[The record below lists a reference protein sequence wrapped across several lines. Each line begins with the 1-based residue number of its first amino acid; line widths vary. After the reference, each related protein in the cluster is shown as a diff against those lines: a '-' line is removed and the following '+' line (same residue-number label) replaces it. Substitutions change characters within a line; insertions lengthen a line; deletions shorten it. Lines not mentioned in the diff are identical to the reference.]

1 MKSNLIL
8 IICVIFF
15 NTFLYAE
22 NILIESKNVI
32 LDKNKETSIFEN
44 EVVIKIENEQTISS
58 EYAEY
63 NKIKGFI
70 KLKNNITA
78 VDDRDNLI
86 KSNFATYN
94 ERTKIF
100 KSIGPTEIITSE
112 KYLINGTDITLDNN
126 KKFISS
132 KEDAVIT
139 DQDNNKIY
147 LENFEY
153 DSEINIFKSIGLIKI
168 IDKNNNKYEFSQIYI
183 DTKKKEILG
192 TDLKSFFN
200 NKNFKIN
207 EENKPRIF
215 ANTLK
220 LNRDTSIYNKSVFTL
235 CNYRKDDKCPPWTI
249 QASEMLHDNK
259 KKTIYYKNAV
269 IKVYN
274 IPIFYIPKLSH
285 PDPTVDRRSGFL
297 PPMMQSS
304 KNLGTG
310 LSVPYF
316 WAIDDDKNFTFTN
329 RFFNTENPLFMGAYH
344 QAFENSSLITDFG
357 YTEGYK
363 KTSSKKKSGD
373 KSHFFSNFTKNFKLS
388 ENSESSFSLITQD
401 VSNDKYLKL
410 YKLESELVDYST
422 STLENS
428 LNFIHDDED
437 FFLSVNASAFKS
449 LNQSSKRKDDYEYI
463 LPEITFDKNLIS
475 GSSFGN
481 LDLQTNFKGNNYDTN
496 KSTNF
501 LVNDF
506 NWNSVELNTKSGIK
520 SKFLGHLKNV
530 NYESKNVNLYKKD
543 TTNELFGALGYLSEI
558 NFYKKRGSSDHFLK
572 PKMLIRYAP
581 GEMRQEKDNMGVLNP
596 NKAFNIDRIGNINN
610 FETGLNTTIGFDYEI
625 KKDNKNFDFS
635 IAQIINEKE
644 NKKMHSKTSLDEKL
658 SDVVGLANYDMG
670 DKVKLG
676 YKFSLDQNYNEL
688 NYSEIGTKLNFDPFK
703 INFNYLK
710 ENKHIGDQEYFKT
723 KIDFAKNKKGLLS
736 IETKRNLVT
745 NSAEFYNLSYEYIN
759 DCLRA
764 GLVYRREFYD
774 DSELE
779 PENSIMF
786 KITLTPFGDINSPS
800 FAQ

>member
-1 MKSNLIL
+1 M
-8 IICVIFF
+8 
-15 NTFLYAE
+15 
-22 NILIESKNVI
+22 
-32 LDKNKETSIFEN
+32 
-44 EVVIKIENEQTISS
+44 
-58 EYAEY
+58 
-63 NKIKGFI
+63 
-70 KLKNNITA
+70 
-78 VDDRDNLI
+78 
-86 KSNFATYN
+86 
-94 ERTKIF
+94 
-100 KSIGPTEIITSE
+100 
-112 KYLINGTDITLDNN
+112 DI
-126 KKFISS
+126 
-132 KEDAVIT
+132 
-139 DQDNNKIY
+139 
-147 LENFEY
+147 
-153 DSEINIFKSIGLIKI
+153 
-168 IDKNNNKYEFSQIYI
+168 
-183 DTKKKEILG
+183 
-192 TDLKSFFN
+192 
-200 NKNFKIN
+200 
-207 EENKPRIF
+207 
-215 ANTLK
+215 
-220 LNRDTSIYNKSVFTL
+220 
-235 CNYRKDDKCPPWTI
+235 
-249 QASEMLHDNK
+249 
-259 KKTIYYKNAV
+259 
-269 IKVYN
+269 
-274 IPIFYIPKLSH
+274 
-285 PDPTVDRRSGFL
+285 
-297 PPMMQSS
+297 
-304 KNLGTG
+304 
-310 LSVPYF
+310 
-316 WAIDDDKNFTFTN
+316 
-329 RFFNTENPLFMGAYH
+329 
-344 QAFENSSLITDFG
+344 
-357 YTEGYK
+357 
-363 KTSSKKKSGD
+363 
-373 KSHFFSNFTKNFKLS
+373 
-388 ENSESSFSLITQD
+388 
-401 VSNDKYLKL
+401 
-410 YKLESELVDYST
+410 
-422 STLENS
+422 
-428 LNFIHDDED
+428 
-437 FFLSVNASAFKS
+437 
-449 LNQSSKRKDDYEYI
+449 
-463 LPEITFDKNLIS
+463 
-475 GSSFGN
+475 
-481 LDLQTNFKGNNYDTN
+481 QTNFKGNNYDTN